1 MGILEFGIG
10 RRACI
15 ATYHHS
21 DLGEDI
27 MTIDETANNGLYRMT
42 KVEVVVNGTDVQS
55 VQSIFEETG
64 VSGFTMIG
72 NVSGRGHTG
81 YHEGRLAFND
91 RDGLSMLITVAPDDK
106 AANLIE
112 RLRRLLANRPGVM
125 FVSETQV
132 SRPDYFIG

>member
-1 MGILEFGIG
+1 
-10 RRACI
+10 
-15 ATYHHS
+15 
-21 DLGEDI
+21 

>member
-1 MGILEFGIG
+1 
-10 RRACI
+10 
-15 ATYHHS
+15 
-21 DLGEDI
+21 
-27 MTIDETANNGLYRMT
+27 MTIDEATNNGLHRMT
-42 KVEVVVNGTDVQS
+42 KVEVVVNGADVHS

-64 VSGFTMIG
+64 VTGFTMIG
-72 NVSGRGHTG
+72 NVSGLGHTG

-91 RDGLSMLITVAPDDK
+91 RDGLNMLITVAPEDR
-106 AANLIE
+106 AVNLIE